1 MYNKYYTDAL
11 VLASRERGEADRILT
26 IYTKDFGLVRARAT
40 GVRSETSRMRY
51 ALQHYARVAV
61 SLIRGKQGWRL
72 AGASLERAAGS
83 TENTKIFARISTLT
97 ERLVQGEEAN
107 PLLFS
112 VLSDAHEALMAPQN
126 SSDAATSV
134 EILCV
139 ARVLHAL
146 GYLSHEALETVF
158 FTHTDYSLESLR
170 VAESE
175 REELLNRINKAIAEA
190 QL

>member
-1 MYNKYYTDAL
+1 MYNKYYTQAL
-11 VLASRERGEADRILT
+11 VLGSRERGEADKVVTL
-26 IYTKDFGLVRARAT
+26 YTKEFGLVRARAT
-40 GVRSETSRMRY
+40 GMRSEASRMRY
-51 ALQHYARVAV
+51 ALQHYARVAA

-72 AGASLERAAGS
+72 AGVSLEQASGNV
-83 TENTKIFARISTLT
+83 ENTKIFARIAALT
-97 ERLVQGEEAN
+97 ERLVQGEETN

-112 VLSDAHEALMAPQN
+112 VLSDAHTALMTPQN
-126 SSDAATSV
+126 GVSIVTSV

-139 ARVLHAL
+139 ARMLHAL

-170 VAESE
+170 AAESE